1 MPRKSTSRTSAAK
14 GPRRRRPSAAA
25 VDPAKNNAA
34 ILAAISPLHELEA
47 ELDREFRLQVRKRIE
62 TLLSTLAGP
71 LGTPDG
77 VAQELAASLQALL
90 ERWGFRVVCPKCQK
104 PAKLYGRAGRTG
116 KGVFEFVHTEGPKM
130 IRHGGGRTLPP
141 LKLAK
146 FPT

>member
-1 MPRKSTSRTSAAK
+1 MPSKRTSRSSVAK
-14 GPRRRRPSAAA
+14 GPRRRRLSAAA
-25 VDPAKNNAA
+25 GGPAKNNAA
-34 ILAAISPLHELEA
+34 VLAALRPLQELES
-47 ELDREFRLQVRKRIE
+47 ELDREFRLHVRKRIE
-62 TLLSTLAGP
+62 TLLATLAGP

-77 VAQELAASLQALL
+77 VAQELAASVQALL

-104 PAKLYGRAGRTG
+104 PAKLYGRPGRTG

-141 LKLAK
+141 LKLAT